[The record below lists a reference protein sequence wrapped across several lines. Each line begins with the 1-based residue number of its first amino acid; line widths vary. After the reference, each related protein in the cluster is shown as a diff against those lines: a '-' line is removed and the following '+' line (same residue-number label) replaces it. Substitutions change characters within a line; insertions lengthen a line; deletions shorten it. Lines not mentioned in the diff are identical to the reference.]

1 MSTPRT
7 YRTPTLTTASLQGKK
22 RKQSI
27 GETCLPQ
34 KSLKVTIKQK
44 PKTTSIP
51 PPSDDRERDEIV
63 KATLLS
69 LTMHKTALDAE
80 AQKNV
85 ANSFVDSVLNDD
97 VDDFGTSLEPKSDK
111 ENPEVVDDDDIVN
124 VIEKKNDEQKDD
136 NAEKTNVAKEKNN
149 DATGSME
156 TRNEQMQTPIPSP
169 NRSLGKDSSSDNIM
183 HIDLD

>member
-1 MSTPRT
+1 M
-7 YRTPTLTTASLQGKK
+7 
-22 RKQSI
+22 
-27 GETCLPQ
+27 LPQ

-44 PKTTSIP
+44 SKTTSIP

-63 KATLLS
+63 EATLLS

-85 ANSFVDSVLNDD
+85 AKVQEKLAEEEIEKMVKGEEDEESYSSEFVDFVLNDD

-169 NRSLGKDSSSDNIM
+169 NRSLGKDSSSYNIM